1 MHMSAYKEN
10 VMDQRRRTSITGG
23 ALLILIGG
31 WLLAVELYEPLGD
44 WAAEFSEW
52 PMWIVAFGL
61 LFLLAGMIGG
71 APGMA
76 VPGAIIA
83 GIGGI
88 LYYQNATGEWSTW
101 AYAWT
106 LIPGFAGV
114 GTFLAYS
121 LRGNFRRAFRE
132 GGGAI
137 VTSLLLFGIFGGFFY
152 SVVGGPQ
159 FLENIID
166 YWPALL
172 ILVGLWML
180 LRPAFRRRSEV
191 L

>member
-1 MHMSAYKEN
+1 
-10 VMDQRRRTSITGG
+10 MDGSRRSSITGG

-44 WAAEFSEW
+44 WAANFSEW
-52 PMWIVAFGL
+52 PMWVVAFGV
-61 LFLLAGMIGG
+61 LFMLAGVIGG

-88 LYYQNATGEWSTW
+88 LFYQNATNEWATW

-114 GTFLAYS
+114 GTFLAY
-121 LRGNFRRAFRE
+121 LMRGNFKRAFRE
-132 GGGAI
+132 GGGAV
-137 VTSLLLFGIFGGFFY
+137 VTSLFLFGVFGGFFHP
-152 SVVGGPQ
+152 VVGGPE
-159 FLENIID
+159 FLENVVD

-172 ILVGLWML
+172 ILAGLWLL
-180 LRPAFRRRSEV
+180 LRPALRRKAEV
-191 L
+191 I